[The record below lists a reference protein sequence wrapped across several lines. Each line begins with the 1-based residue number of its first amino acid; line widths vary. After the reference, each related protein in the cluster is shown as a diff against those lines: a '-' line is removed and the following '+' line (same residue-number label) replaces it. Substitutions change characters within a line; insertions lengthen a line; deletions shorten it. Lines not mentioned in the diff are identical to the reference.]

1 MGGRSPR
8 LRPSGDGDPSRP
20 RHVTI
25 GSNHTRIASE
35 LDAALAS
42 ARGVAVALGL
52 IGVAPVRAH
61 RSPSRPAPPAAA
73 GNRSL
78 HDLAAAVERRRTSW
92 SLANAPR
99 TGEADRGRTGGQ
111 RRHCCRGAW
120 PGCGWPRR
128 AALSTRAGAGH
139 AKACGAAPP
148 CVVGCGRDANSS
160 KAAGFNR
167 KGEGGKVGARGGKA
181 QEGDHR
187 IRPARRLFMKATA
200 HAWLLLNEIFFTK
213 DEYMYG
219 VLNEI
224 YLRNF
229 FTGGCNFS
237 RRI

>member
-1 MGGRSPR
+1 MPPAQEKRIGGGPV
-8 LRPSGDGDPSRP
+8 GNAGT
-20 RHVTI
+20 V
-25 GSNHTRIASE
+25 
-35 LDAALAS
+35 AAAPG
-42 ARGVAVALGL
+42 RAVAG
-52 IGVAPVRAH
+52 
-61 RSPSRPAPPAAA
+61 
-73 GNRSL
+73 
-78 HDLAAAVERRRTSW
+78 
-92 SLANAPR
+92 
-99 TGEADRGRTGGQ
+99 
-111 RRHCCRGAW
+111 
-120 PGCGWPRR
+120 R
-128 AALSTRAGAGH
+128 AALRFPRARARGMQ
-139 AKACGAAPP
+139 KPAARRPP